1 VTIKKFS
8 KKLADIYKIKTNF
21 YYQNNKLLKDEIKIN
36 KKYKEQPLRDK
47 CKNCNYKSEKK
58 IFFSFGID
66 YFVCSKCHHLNG
78 IYSDSK
84 KFCHWLYEEKKT
96 DNYNNQKFYTLK
108 DFDKRV
114 DNIYLPKAKFL
125 IEVLRKNINIID
137 LGAGAG
143 HFVKA
148 LEILNI
154 SCVGLEPS
162 KYLASLGN
170 KKLKQNTILN
180 LSLDEIEKDF
190 FDHHISDNKENVLSL
205 IGVLEHLH
213 DINSVMVKFLKSK
226 IKYLYISVPIF
237 SLSTFI
243 ENVFNKVYPRQLSG
257 AHTHLYTK
265 KSLQFFAKKYNLKI
279 IGQWWFGQD
288 FIDLYRSIL
297 LSSKSHDH
305 KNYKHLLDKNLF
317 SVIDKLQNILDK
329 NMICS
334 EAHII
339 FKKKI
344 DSKSVF
350 SI

>member
-1 VTIKKFS
+1 MEYILIQKYFAIGYIQKK
-8 KKLADIYKIKTNF
+8 KRY
-21 YYQNNKLLKDEIKIN
+21 NNK
-36 KKYKEQPLRDK
+36 
-47 CKNCNYKSEKK
+47 
-58 IFFSFGID
+58 
-66 YFVCSKCHHLNG
+66 
-78 IYSDSK
+78 
-84 KFCHWLYEEKKT
+84 
-96 DNYNNQKFYTLK
+96 KFYTLK

-114 DNIYLPKAKFL
+114 NNIYLPKAKFL
-125 IEVLRKNINIID
+125 IEVLKKNINIID

-143 HFVKA
+143 HFAKA

-170 KKLKQNTILN
+170 KKLKKNTLLN
-180 LSLDEIEKDF
+180 LSLDEMEKDF
-190 FDHHISDNKENVLSL
+190 FAHHTSDNKENVLSL
-205 IGVLEHLH
+205 IGVLEYLH
-213 DINSVMVKFLKSK
+213 DINSLMANFLKSK

-243 ENVFNKVYPRQLSG
+243 ENAFNKVYPRQLSG

-265 KSLQFFAKKYNLKI
+265 ESLQFFARKYNLKI
-279 IGQWWFGQD
+279 IGEWWFGQD

-305 KNYKHLLDKNLF
+305 KKYKNFLDKNLF
-317 SVIDKLQNILDK
+317 TVIDKLQNILDK

-344 DSKSVF
+344 DTKSVF
-350 SI
+350 SL

>member
-1 VTIKKFS
+1 MTIKKFS
-8 KKLADIYKIKTNF
+8 KKLADIYKIKSNF
-21 YYQNNKLLKDEIKIN
+21 YYQNNKLLQNEIIIN
-36 KKYKEQPLRDK
+36 KRYKKQPLRDN
-47 CKNCNYKSEKK
+47 CKNCNYKSTKK
-58 IFFSFGID
+58 TFLSFGID
-66 YFVCSKCHHLNG
+66 YFVCSKCSHLNG

-84 KFCHWLYEEKKT
+84 IFCDWLYSEKKT
-96 DNYNNQKFYTLK
+96 DNYNNKKFYTLK

-114 DNIYLPKAKFL
+114 NNIYLPKAKFL
-125 IEVLRKNINIID
+125 IKVLNKNINIID
-137 LGAGAG
+137 VGAGAG
-143 HFVKA
+143 HFAKA

-154 SCVGLEPS
+154 NCIGIEPS

-170 KKLKQNTILN
+170 SKLKKNTLLN
-180 LSLDEIEKDF
+180 LSLDEMEKDF
-190 FDHHISDNKENVLSL
+190 FNHYISGNKEYVLSL
-205 IGVLEHLH
+205 IGVLEHLQ
-213 DINSVMVKFLKSK
+213 DINSLIVKFLKSK

-265 KSLQFFAKKYNLKI
+265 ESLQFFAQKYNLKI
-279 IGQWWFGQD
+279 IGEWWFGQD

-297 LSSKSHDH
+297 LSSKSHDR
-305 KNYKHLLDKNLF
+305 KKYKYLLDKNLF

-339 FKKKI
+339 FKKNI
-344 DSKSVF
+344 D
-350 SI
+350 